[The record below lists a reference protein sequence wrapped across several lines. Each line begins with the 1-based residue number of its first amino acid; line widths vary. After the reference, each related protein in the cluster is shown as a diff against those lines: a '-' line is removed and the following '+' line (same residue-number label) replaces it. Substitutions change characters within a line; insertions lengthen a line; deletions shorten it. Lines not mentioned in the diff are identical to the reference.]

1 MTLHDPHSYKHWEGA
16 VAFRLFADNTRP
28 TLTAA
33 EQIAVTVGDRI
44 ISGALAPQARIL
56 EQDLADEFDV
66 SRGPIRDALH
76 ILEREGLVMLI
87 PRRGAVV
94 TDLTADEVRDI
105 FEIRA
110 GLIEVV
116 ARKIIA
122 RTDKDTI
129 ALLKSGVARLQTLA
143 ALDDDKGEYAE
154 TSYRLSILAARACG
168 NPRLAQMVTALSL
181 QTLRY
186 AKLSLASQPRRR
198 QSAKNW
204 ADAMA
209 ALDAGDIEGYARLA
223 RERVEAS
230 GREAARLLSSTSPP
244 T

>member
-1 MTLHDPHSYKHWEGA
+1 MTPYDTHSHKHWEGA
-16 VAFRLFADNTRP
+16 VAFRLFSDNARP
-28 TLTAA
+28 TLTVS
-33 EQIAVTVGDRI
+33 EQIAATIGDRI
-44 ISGALAPQARIL
+44 ISGALEPQARIL
-56 EQDLADEFDV
+56 EQELADEFSV

-76 ILEREGLVMLI
+76 ILQREGLVVLI

-122 RTDKDTI
+122 RADRDTI
-129 ALLKSGVARLQTLA
+129 ALLKAGVERLQTLA
-143 ALDDDKGEYAE
+143 ELDDDQSQYAE
-154 TSYRLSILAARACG
+154 TSYRLSILAARSCG
-168 NPRLAQMVTALSL
+168 NARLAQMITALSL

-198 QSAKNW
+198 QSARNW
-204 ADAMA
+204 SDAMK
-209 ALDAGDIEGYARLA
+209 ALDAGDVEAYARLA
-223 RERVEAS
+223 RERVESS
-230 GREAARLLSSTSPP
+230 GREAARLLSSTPPP